1 VHSTADVIA
10 LLRQKYYHPSAL
22 TPASAAAGMRLSE
35 LRESFPPARDVIEEL
50 VNEQPPQNRQ
60 VLALRNK
67 RDGAI
72 RHVFW
77 NPIQGDI
84 VKPIDAEFRELWHG
98 LQVPNVV
105 DLASDLESE
114 GLTATKMYETAPKN
128 QVAPA
133 PAQRGK
139 KGRRGAAPRKFKLQ
153 NTHLKGVDL
162 SKDFVKPG

>member
-1 VHSTADVIA
+1 MHSTADVIA
-10 LLRQKYYHPSAL
+10 LLHQKYYHPSAL

-84 VKPIDAEFRELWHG
+84 VKPIDAEFRDLWHG
-98 LQVPNVV
+98 LEVPNVV
-105 DLASDLESE
+105 ELATDL
-114 GLTATKMYETAPKN
+114 
-128 QVAPA
+128 
-133 PAQRGK
+133 
-139 KGRRGAAPRKFKLQ
+139 
-153 NTHLKGVDL
+153 
-162 SKDFVKPG
+162 

>member
-1 VHSTADVIA
+1 
-10 LLRQKYYHPSAL
+10 
-22 TPASAAAGMRLSE
+22 MRLSE
-35 LRESFPPARDVIEEL
+35 LRESFPPAREVIEEL

-153 NTHLKGVDL
+153 NTHLISRVWI
-162 SKDFVKPG
+162 